1 MFSLE
6 LELIEKFKENMHN
19 VFIPKKI
26 NEEVPFFSRNIDMV
40 ILNQS
45 NEIISIEFKLNDIK
59 GVLEQ
64 SSKCLLCSDYVYVCL
79 PNKKIRKNTI
89 NRFKEYG
96 IGVIV
101 VDEKITILEK
111 AKKSQKS
118 FLKNKIR
125 NYL

>member
-1 MFSLE
+1 MFKLE
-6 LELIEKFKENMHN
+6 LELVEKFKENINN
-19 VFIPKKI
+19 VFIPVKI

-40 ILNQS
+40 ILNQN

-64 SSKCLLCSDYVYVCL
+64 SLKCLLCSDYVYVCL
-79 PNKKIRKNTI
+79 PNKKIRKSTI

-96 IGVIV
+96 IGLIV
-101 VDEKITILEK
+101 VDEKITILEE
-111 AKKSQKS
+111 AKKSQKN